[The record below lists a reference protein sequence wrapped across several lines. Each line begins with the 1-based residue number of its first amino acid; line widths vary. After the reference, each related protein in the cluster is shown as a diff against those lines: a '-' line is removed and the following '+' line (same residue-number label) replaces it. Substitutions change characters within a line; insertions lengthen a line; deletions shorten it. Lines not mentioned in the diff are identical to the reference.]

1 MDRLGRLAPLLLV
14 IDPMSL
20 PGRVMFSA
28 AADSIGCAVRELRDA
43 FGPHVKVENLGPDLG
58 VLRGPQPDVTA
69 VAEAC
74 RRGAV
79 VFVRHLSA
87 EIARVGRDEA
97 RDLEAVTAAARG
109 VVEQRPDIRRLAVQA
124 WVSGAPGLGYR
135 AGDVYH
141 RLSEELGERG
151 VVVSGSGEDLV
162 LSCCL
167 TPRGAS
173 IGLNQA
179 DLSLVDWPGGRV
191 RLSRGEARISRSEF
205 KLEEL
210 LQVFPVDLPP
220 GGDALDLG
228 ASPGGWT
235 HVLRTHGLRVW
246 AVDPGDLDPRLAAD
260 PQVHHVRTTAGEFLR
275 TTSRSF
281 GVLVNDMRMDPITSA
296 QTMVDA
302 ARRLQG
308 GGLAVL
314 TLKTG
319 THQPV
324 RTMRESLAVLGRG
337 YRIDHVR
344 QLHHNRHEVTV
355 VARRAVERS
364 REG

>member
-1 MDRLGRLAPLLLV
+1 V
-14 IDPMSL
+14 IDSIADQVIGN
-20 PGRVMFSA
+20 GRVMVSA
-28 AADSIGCAVRELRDA
+28 AADSMGCAVRELRDE
-43 FGPHVKVENLGPDLG
+43 FGSQVEVENLGPDLG
-58 VLRGPQPDVTA
+58 VLRTARPGVAA

-87 EIARVGRDEA
+87 ELARVGREEE

-109 VVEQRPDIRRLAVQA
+109 VIAQGLGIRRLAAQVWA
-124 WVSGAPGLGYR
+124 SGAPRLPYR

-141 RLSEELGERG
+141 RLSEQLAQDG
-151 VVVSGSGEDLV
+151 VVVSGSGQDLV

-173 IGLNQA
+173 IGLNRSV
-179 DLSLVDWPGGRV
+179 LSLSDWPGGRV
-191 RLSRGEARISRSEF
+191 RLARGEGRISRSEF

-210 LQVFPVDLPP
+210 LQAFPVDLPR

-228 ASPGGWT
+228 ASPGGWS
-235 HVLRTHGLRVW
+235 HVLRMHGLRVW
-246 AVDPGDLDPRLAAD
+246 AVDPGDLDPRLTTD
-260 PQVHHVRTTAGEFLR
+260 PLVHHVRTTAGEFLR
-275 TTSRSF
+275 TSSRSF
-281 GVLVNDMRMDPITSA
+281 AVVVNDMRMEPVVSA
-296 QTMVDA
+296 QTMLDA
-302 ARRLQG
+302 ARRLHR

-319 THQPV
+319 TRQPV
-324 RTMRESLAVLGRG
+324 RTVRECLAVLERA

-355 VARRAVERS
+355 VAHRRA
-364 REG
+364 G

>member
-1 MDRLGRLAPLLLV
+1 M
-14 IDPMSL
+14 I
-20 PGRVMFSA
+20 SA
-28 AADSIGCAVRELRDA
+28 AADSMGCAVRELRDA
-43 FGPHVKVENLGPDLG
+43 FGPQVRVDNLGPDLG
-58 VLRGPQPDVTA
+58 VLRTAQPGVA
-69 VAEAC
+69 EVAEAC
-74 RRGAV
+74 RRAEV

-87 EIARVGRDEA
+87 EVARVGREEE
-97 RDLEAVTAAARG
+97 RDLEAVTAAARR
-109 VVEQRPDIRRLAVQA
+109 VIEQQQRPIIGRLAVQV

-141 RLSEELGERG
+141 RLSEQLAEDG
-151 VVVSGSGEDLV
+151 VAVSRSGEELV

-173 IGLNQA
+173 IGLNRA
-179 DLSLVDWPGGRV
+179 DLSLSDWPGGRV

-210 LQVFPVDLPP
+210 LAAFPVDLPR

-228 ASPGGWT
+228 ASPGGWS
-235 HVLRTHGLRVW
+235 HVLRMHGLRVW
-246 AVDPGDLDPRLAAD
+246 AVDPGDLDPRLTAD
-260 PQVHHVRTTAGEFLR
+260 PLVHHVRTTAGEFLR
-275 TTSRSF
+275 GTSASF
-281 GVLVNDMRMDPITSA
+281 AVVVNDMRMDPVVSA
-296 QTMVDA
+296 QTMLDA
-302 ARRLQG
+302 ARRLLP

-319 THQPV
+319 TRQPV
-324 RTMRESLAVLGRG
+324 RTVRECVAVLRRA

-355 VARRAVERS
+355 VARRRGGRDGS
-364 REG
+364 P